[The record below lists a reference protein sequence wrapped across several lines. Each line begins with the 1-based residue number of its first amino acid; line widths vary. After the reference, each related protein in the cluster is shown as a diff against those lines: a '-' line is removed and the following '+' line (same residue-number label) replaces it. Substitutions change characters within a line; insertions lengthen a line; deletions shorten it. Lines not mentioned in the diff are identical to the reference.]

1 MNLAPLVERFV
12 DTHFPGAVVVVV
24 GGSAASGNRTAT
36 SDIDLLIIG
45 PEQMF
50 ENGRDSLAAMYE
62 FVGELFE
69 VFAYTRDAFDR
80 WAVHDLTD
88 FKPVLQ
94 SILLDGI
101 EVRGEALI
109 AELRSEWRPV
119 VEAGPRIDHAAL
131 ALRRYTITDM
141 LDDFGDASDELEKRF
156 LAAKLLEGLAELILM
171 SNGQWIGGG
180 KWLIRRLRAWDTDR
194 ANELAAPFM
203 AGDLPAFAKLAALEL
218 ERLGG
223 RVQAGFV
230 R

>member
-1 MNLAPLVERFV
+1 MNLVPLVERFV
-12 DTHFPGAVVVVV
+12 DTHFPGAVAVVV

-50 ENGRDSLAAMYE
+50 EQGRDSLAAMHQFE
-62 FVGELFE
+62 GELFE
-69 VFAYTRDAFDR
+69 VFVYTRDAFDR
-80 WAVHDLTD
+80 WAKHDLTD

-101 EVRGEALI
+101 EVRGEVLI
-109 AELRSEWRPV
+109 DELRSEWRPIV
-119 VEAGPRIDHAAL
+119 AAGPRIDHAAL
-131 ALRRYTITDM
+131 ALRRYMITDM
-141 LDDFGDASDELEKRF
+141 LDDFHDASDDLEKGF
-156 LAAKLLEGLAELILM
+156 LAAKLLEALAELMLL

-180 KWLIRRLRAWDTDR
+180 KWLIRRLREWNTDR
-194 ANELAAPFM
+194 ANELATPFI
-203 AGDLPAFAKLAALEL
+203 ADDLPAFAIAADLEL